1 MAANPTVRP
10 DAAPL
15 SWLALTPGLG
25 PTRARKLAEHFGSAE
40 SVFRASLTELEACG
54 LHAAAAQAIA
64 TGKSAALAQEELG
77 KAADAGAHILTL
89 DDPAYPPLLR
99 QIYDPPVVMYVR
111 GNVDALSA
119 PGITV
124 VGTRHP
130 TPYGVGMAERLSCD
144 LANNLGLVITSGM
157 APGVDTAAHRGA
169 LMGKG
174 KTIAVFGTG
183 IDVIYP
189 RENQKIADSI
199 LATGGALV
207 TEFPVG
213 AFPAPQNFPIR
224 NRIIRSPGQV
234 IQ

>member
-64 TGKSAALAQEELG
+64 TGKSAAKAHEELG

-99 QIYDPPVVMYVR
+99 QIYDPP
-111 GNVDALSA
+111 S
-119 PGITV
+119 
-124 VGTRHP
+124 
-130 TPYGVGMAERLSCD
+130 
-144 LANNLGLVITSGM
+144 
-157 APGVDTAAHRGA
+157 
-169 LMGKG
+169 
-174 KTIAVFGTG
+174 
-183 IDVIYP
+183 
-189 RENQKIADSI
+189 
-199 LATGGALV
+199 
-207 TEFPVG
+207 
-213 AFPAPQNFPIR
+213 
-224 NRIIRSPGQV
+224 
-234 IQ
+234 